1 MYCGVLHFQAKPDK
15 DEPVIRTKAVGMKV
29 TGKKCEIEG
38 ILVGMEHVLQFVSEN
53 TLWCIY
59 IFSMIGVMPLM

>member
-1 MYCGVLHFQAKPDK
+1 
-15 DEPVIRTKAVGMKV
+15 MKV